1 MKKLVVF
8 LCLGLIGCPALQSR
22 NEIKTADGRFETSN
36 NSGSKATRGVAAPAR
51 AEEASEYQ
59 NLLEE
64 VRRLNGQ
71 VEEMQH
77 KMQQLEQNKNQDN
90 VAVKID
96 AIEKRLISFSET
108 LLLFEQQMNQKLGA
122 NAAAAAGAKPSEAKP
137 ANSKSEDPFEKGE
150 ALFKKSDW
158 KNAILEFNR
167 YRDNFPK
174 GKNYS
179 EATYKIGVCFQEL
192 NMKDEA
198 RAFYTEVIE
207 KFPKAK
213 SARSAKYRLNQ
224 LKK

>member
-1 MKKLVVF
+1 MKKLIIF
-8 LCLGLIGCPALQSR
+8 LCLGLMGCPGGLQSR
-22 NEIKTADGRFETSN
+22 NELKTADGRFQSSEPTRATSART
-36 NSGSKATRGVAAPAR
+36 STPRAA
-51 AEEASEYQ
+51 EQASDYQ

-71 VEEMQH
+71 VEELQH
-77 KMQQLEQNKNQDN
+77 RIQLNEQNSNQGNLAQKVDS
-90 VAVKID
+90 
-96 AIEKRLISFSET
+96 IERRLISFSET
-108 LLLFEQQMNQKLGA
+108 LLLFEAQMNQKLGA
-122 NAAAAAGAKPSEAKP
+122 NASAVKASDSKPSSHKD
-137 ANSKSEDPFEKGE
+137 DPFEKAE
-150 ALFKKSDW
+150 SLFKKSDW
-158 KNAILEFNR
+158 KNAILEYNK

-198 RAFYTEVIE
+198 RAFYSEVIE

-213 SARSAKYRLNQ
+213 SSRSAKYRLNQ

>member
-1 MKKLVVF
+1 MRKLIIF
-8 LCLGLIGCPALQSR
+8 LCLGLMGCPALQSR
-22 NEIKTADGRFETSN
+22 NELKTADGRFAGGYESREPNRSKNTSTP
-36 NSGSKATRGVAAPAR
+36 KA
-51 AEEASEYQ
+51 AEQASEYQ
-59 NLLEE
+59 SLLEE

-71 VEEMQH
+71 VEELQH
-77 KMQQLEQNKNQDN
+77 RLHLFEQNNAQGNLSTK
-90 VAVKID
+90 VEGL
-96 AIEKRLISFSET
+96 EKRIIAYGET
-108 LLLFEQQMNQKLGA
+108 LLLLEGQMNQRLGA
-122 NAAAAAGAKPSEAKP
+122 IASAPSTPK
-137 ANSKSEDPFEKGE
+137 NDDPFGKAE

-158 KNAILEFNR
+158 KNAILEFNK

-207 KFPKAK
+207 KFPKSK

>member
-8 LCLGLIGCPALQSR
+8 LCLGLMGCPALQSR
-22 NEIKTADGRFETSN
+22 NELKTADGRFETSD
-36 NSGSKATRGVAAPAR
+36 NSSSRPSRSVAAPAR
-51 AEEASEYQ
+51 AEAVSDYQ

-77 KMQQLEQNKNQDN
+77 KMQQYEQNKNQDS

-122 NAAAAAGAKPSEAKP
+122 SSAAKPSEAKP
-137 ANSKSEDPFEKGE
+137 TNSKSEDPFEKGE

-192 NMKDEA
+192 NMKEEA